1 MGKIMK
7 DDIILTGST
16 EFPFHKYEC
25 IKVALRISKA
35 TDRWFRVVKS
45 KNRYFG

>member
-7 DDIILTGST
+7 VDIILTGST

-25 IKVALRISKA
+25 IKVVLRISKA